1 MHFVRTCVII
11 VILTFS
17 FFQSKRI
24 KKKIVKVIEDEI
36 YSKHFEIYKETEKF
50 VLVKFVEDIQF
61 SGSHFF

>member
-1 MHFVRTCVII
+1 MHFVRACVII

-36 YSKHFEIYKETEKF
+36 YSKHFEICKETEKF

-61 SGSHFF
+61 SESHFF